1 MADSV
6 TITDQQT
13 GPDAPP
19 PTAEAQQDN
28 STDTRPDWLP
38 EKFQSP
44 EDLAR
49 SYAELEKKLSAPQ
62 EETADAD
69 QADVED
75 QPKGEAVSF
84 DKFAEEFSSKGELSS
99 DSFAELEQMGYP
111 KEMVETYIQGMKASS
126 TADVDAVMEVAGGSD
141 GYQELTDWAKANMQ
155 SNELEMYNNMVGTGT
170 DNAKMAVEWL
180 MSKREAVEGV
190 EPTLIT
196 GKAKA
201 AAKDEFRSTAEVVTA
216 MKDKRYGKDPAYTKD
231 VEQKLSRSSVF

>member
-216 MKDKRYGKDPAYTKD
+216 MKDKRYGKVPAYTKD